1 VARDVISVSSRVDAL
16 ANPGFQRS
24 LQLVLALV
32 AGAGAAMFLG
42 ALWTARRSTSAQ
54 TRVRRRRIGV
64 VGLFVTVAA
73 GAAFAVLATP
83 VDPDPGV
90 RAVGSAGAP
99 PVPQEEV
106 ASARRFSSARL
117 PALSLD
123 APDGWTLALDEKGHK
138 LTATGE
144 TARLLIS
151 SAVLSEAVD
160 VQSLLAR
167 MADTQRTLGF
177 DVGATFTD
185 RVGDLPAAAF
195 LSTGPARSVC
205 TWMVKR
211 DTHLAT
217 SVICTADGKTTA
229 RDACRPL
236 IAKIEWRAPAR
247 P

>member
-1 VARDVISVSSRVDAL
+1 VEAL
-16 ANPGFQRS
+16 ANSGFQRS
-24 LQLVLALV
+24 LQLVLALL
-32 AGAGAAMFLG
+32 AGVGAAMFLV
-42 ALWTARRSTSAQ
+42 ALWTARRSAPAQ
-54 TRVRRRRIGV
+54 TRVRRRRLGA

-83 VDPDPGV
+83 VEPDPGAP
-90 RAVGSAGAP
+90 AVGGPPAPSAP
-99 PVPQEEV
+99 EEDV
-106 ASARRFSSARL
+106 ASARRFSSAHL
-117 PALSLD
+117 PALALD

-151 SAVLSEAVD
+151 TAILSEAVD

-177 DVGATFTD
+177 DVGAIFTD

-217 SVICTADGKTTA
+217 SLICTADGKATA
-229 RDACRPL
+229 REACHPL
-236 IAKIEWRAPAR
+236 VAKIRWRAPAR